1 MWDEEGCVE
10 IFLQSTPRKKD
21 SHIKVKHIQ
30 YTGER
35 RTKAYLTHSK
45 FNNEMVSLL
54 YNLRCQSVNE
64 FRDNFHTQY
73 GQTPICKICECHID
87 SQELA
92 LSCEKIKDNLNNKE
106 LLELN
111 SLTYQDIYG
120 DEEQQL
126 KITKM
131 YQRILQIRDTLSNPA
146 TGLPGLKNLGPD
158 WLVTFSYWKYIY
170 IYK

>member
-1 MWDEEGCVE
+1 M
-10 IFLQSTPRKKD
+10 
-21 SHIKVKHIQ
+21 KHIVYQ
-30 YTGER
+30 EKR
-35 RTKAYLTHSK
+35 IPQKYLLNPK

-146 TGLPGLKNLGPD
+146 TGLPGLKNSGPD
-158 WLVTFSYWKYIY
+158 
-170 IYK
+170 